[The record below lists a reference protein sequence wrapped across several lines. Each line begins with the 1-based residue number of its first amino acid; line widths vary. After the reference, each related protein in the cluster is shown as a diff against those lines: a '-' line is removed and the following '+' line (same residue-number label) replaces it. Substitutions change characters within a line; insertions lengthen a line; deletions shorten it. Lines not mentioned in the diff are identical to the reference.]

1 MPDVPPK
8 QPVTGVDS
16 VRMAPPSGLPPVDN
30 QTAQAAEPFRPQADP
45 LPSAGIVALHG
56 SASQISPE
64 AFPVLKAFQ
73 DYLESERQRASKRV
87 ALLSCVFAVVII
99 FLLGAFALIYL
110 KGQDRQERAQERQDT
125 LIQTL
130 ISQSIQ
136 QQNQPA
142 PPAAVSQQPSIQEI
156 SSLISDAI
164 AKDRQS
170 QNAVFE
176 KTLSAY
182 TSAIE
187 AAKAETAA
195 LKSELEKAKQVPP
208 PAPVQA
214 APAPASVKQVPP
226 VTASV
231 AKPAPDPKSKTA
243 ATPVQTPK
251 AAEQVTQP
259 TSAVPADQP
268 APAVPAASVTRPAS
282 AASQPPKLEI
292 PKYPAP
298 PPPEGFT
305 PGSMTIKTGKD
316 AKPVSWRVYVPER

>member
-16 VRMAPPSGLPPVDN
+16 VRMDPPSGLPPVGDSA
-30 QTAQAAEPFRPQADP
+30 AQAAEPFRPQADP

-87 ALLSCVFAVVII
+87 ALLSCVFAAVII

-110 KGQDRQERAQERQDT
+110 KGQDRQERAQERQDS

-130 ISQSIQ
+130 ISQSMQ
-136 QQNQPA
+136 QQNQPV
-142 PPAAVSQQPSIQEI
+142 PPAAAPQQTSIQEI
-156 SSLISDAI
+156 TSLISDAI

-170 QNAVFE
+170 QNAQFE

-195 LKSELEKAKQVPP
+195 LKSELEKAKQTPQ

-214 APAPASVKQVPP
+214 TTAPAPVTQVRSADVPAAQPQAASQAKPAAQPAQVTKTAPAPAAQPATAIPAAP
-226 VTASV
+226 VT
-231 AKPAPDPKSKTA
+231 
-243 ATPVQTPK
+243 
-251 AAEQVTQP
+251 
-259 TSAVPADQP
+259 QP
-268 APAVPAASVTRPAS
+268 APAAP
-282 AASQPPKLEI
+282 QPPKLEI